1 MILASLKDAVGL
13 LKKYPAFWVA
23 GIVAGVALC
32 IDLYLQFTGEVF
44 FASKILLLG
53 LLIVPFFA
61 AGAYGGAHRED
72 QSMAVFLEEGK
83 KGYFR
88 ILLPAIVLL
97 LAAVVTLILLAIPIT
112 LILGEGAIAT
122 AGSAIFGVILS
133 FAFFAYFYDVA
144 AVTEELGVFAS
155 LQRSGAVVLTRLW
168 KVLLFYV
175 TNLIA
180 LFVLGFGVLTAWSM
194 LMYDKLAPLIES
206 GETFAFD
213 TANATAAQAQFTALL
228 GPDGAMITAITYAA
242 IVALFVPF
250 ALAFKAAFY
259 ARQGNGI
266 EVGGVEAPIQG
277 EYDEKGRWYK
287 Y

>member
-1 MILASLKDAVGL
+1 MVLASLQDAVGL
-13 LKKYPAFWVA
+13 LTKYPAFWAAGLVA
-23 GIVAGVALC
+23 GAALG
-32 IDLYLQFTGEVF
+32 IGLYLEFTGEVF

-72 QSMAVFLEEGK
+72 RSIAVFLEEGK

-88 ILLPAIVLL
+88 ILLPAIVLFLATVVTVFL
-97 LAAVVTLILLAIPIT
+97 LAVPIT
-112 LILGEGAIAT
+112 LILGEGAIAV
-122 AGSAIFGVILS
+122 AGSAVLGVILS

-144 AVTEELGVFAS
+144 AVTEGLGVFAS

-168 KVLLFYV
+168 QVLLFYI
-175 TNLIA
+175 TNLIV
-180 LFVLGFGVLTAWSM
+180 LFVLGFGVL
-194 LMYDKLAPLIES
+194 MYEKLAPLIEN

-213 TANATAAQAQFTALL
+213 AANATATQAQFTALL
-228 GPDGAMITAITYAA
+228 GPDGAMITAVTYAA
-242 IVALFVPF
+242 IVVLFVPF

-266 EVGGVEAPIQG
+266 EAVEAPVQG